1 MGDISIIVHQQSV
14 TSHLF
19 SLASCHTSADVW
31 WLNSQDTKY
40 KLYFIIPFLQTESI
54 TAPWGVQ
61 AVTDKSQWWLWSTEK
76 SFWTSLAL
84 GEIAPFATS
93 VWVKCLSADNLY
105 YFCAFNHKSLSIYVF
120 LNDPKLLM
128 EENIHTTPRH
138 FNVAATLQSLINH
151 WNVWSDWPICCR
163 AIPECFVCWGH
174 LISLSI
180 CRAVGMQLKMSRS
193 EPGQHLKAS
202 SSCQCFCCCRQTT
215 NTDDITSKWRDFNS
229 SSLFFS
235 LLLTNSWL

>member
-31 WLNSQDTKY
+31 RLKSQDTKY

-84 GEIAPFATS
+84 GEIAPLLHQS
-93 VWVKCLSADNLY
+93 EWNVCLQTIFTTFVLLITKVYQST
-105 YFCAFNHKSLSIYVF
+105 FF

-128 EENIHTTPRH
+128 EENIQTTPRH

-174 LISLSI
+174 LISLSV

-215 NTDDITSKWRDFNS
+215 NTDDITSKWRDLNS